1 MKLQN
6 QEVQKVSKMET
17 PYTGYVFLSDSAT
30 SRLLLLI
37 IASCATNRP
46 MRIQPRLAARYYSTA
61 YLLLSEVGL
70 IYGVYDIFFCFLF
83 CF

>member
-1 MKLQN
+1 
-6 QEVQKVSKMET
+6 
-17 PYTGYVFLSDSAT
+17 
-30 SRLLLLI
+30 
-37 IASCATNRP
+37 